1 MRFIRHASLMRAL
14 GFAAAAFGVVSSL
27 SEQAYPSW
35 VLLLVWLNALGW
47 PALAWRLVEH
57 SQHPLRTE
65 FRNLLIDTGMAG
77 FWAALSGFDLLPTAM
92 LMALMMMDRLITGGW
107 SLAFRALVVMAVVAL
122 LAWILVGFPFHPR
135 TSFSTM
141 LWCMP
146 FFVLYP
152 LAFGTVAWNVNER
165 MRQRKREL
173 EQDTR
178 IDPHTGLA
186 TRRQWQVQVEAE
198 VRRFR
203 RYGTVASLLMVDID
217 HFKQINDAAGHLV
230 GDQVIRQV
238 AACLTDTLRGSDA
251 AGRFGGDEFGVLL
264 PGTAREAAMDVARR
278 LGQLVR
284 ERVRNLGRPVTLSIG
299 VAEIGPG
306 LEEFE
311 SWTAAADAALYRAK
325 AAGRD
330 QASF

>member
-1 MRFIRHASLMRAL
+1 M
-14 GFAAAAFGVVSSL
+14 
-27 SEQAYPSW
+27 
-35 VLLLVWLNALGW
+35 
-47 PALAWRLVEH
+47 
-57 SQHPLRTE
+57 
-65 FRNLLIDTGMAG
+65 
-77 FWAALSGFDLLPTAM
+77 
-92 LMALMMMDRLITGGW
+92 
-107 SLAFRALVVMAVVAL
+107 
-122 LAWILVGFPFHPR
+122 
-135 TSFSTM
+135 
-141 LWCMP
+141 
-146 FFVLYP
+146 
-152 LAFGTVAWNVNER
+152 
-165 MRQRKREL
+165 
-173 EQDTR
+173 
-178 IDPHTGLA
+178 
-186 TRRQWQVQVEAE
+186 
-198 VRRFR
+198 RRFR